1 LDFYRER
8 LVICRSDLCAIV
20 LSKGPFR
27 VVCHG
32 KPVQIVHDNVISTIK
47 PENISAYINFDDAE
61 LSAGDEAMFIFRPSL
76 VNKYDEKESGLS
88 ALIIKKHDDNAIDNI
103 EAETKAVKVL
113 VNGQLM
119 IIKNGKTYNDA
130 GTLVK

>member
-1 LDFYRER
+1 MILDKEQEDETYV
-8 LVICRSDLCAIV
+8 LDSVIFDGNDVQFVSEEGIRVIKVANIKVYMLEDLHAEAV
-20 LSKGPFR
+20 L
-27 VVCHG
+27 
-32 KPVQIVHDNVISTIK
+32 
-47 PENISAYINFDDAE
+47 E
-61 LSAGDEAMFIFRPSL
+61 AGDLVMFVYAPDTY
-76 VNKYDEKESGLS
+76 NHYDETESGLS

-119 IIKNGKTYNDA
+119 IIKNGKTYNAA